1 MKSTWSCLNFL
12 AYYKNHTNIDY
23 MKDMIRALE
32 TTSFSLAFSSKA
44 AICIFVIPITNK
56 NACLIYQKMLGFLQF
71 FEIFVCFFCLK
82 LYQLTVICLIIYLS
96 GWIPSKQISMLWVSY
111 PPEPKGSWRE
121 HLSAQLPTLHHA
133 LVFMQRDFHPR
144 KRRFWSFFFMY
155 IV

>member
-1 MKSTWSCLNFL
+1 
-12 AYYKNHTNIDY
+12 

-32 TTSFSLAFSSKA
+32 TTSFSLAFSSKVA
-44 AICIFVIPITNK
+44 SLLYLLPI
-56 NACLIYQKMLGFLQF
+56 KMLVWYTRKCWFFLQF

>member
-1 MKSTWSCLNFL
+1 
-12 AYYKNHTNIDY
+12 

-32 TTSFSLAFSSKA
+32 TTSFSLAFSSKVA
-44 AICIFVIPITNK
+44 CYWVEILLAICIFVIPITNK
-56 NACLIYQKMLGFLQF
+56 YALFDIPVNAVFYNF
-71 FEIFVCFFCLK
+71 FEVFVCFFCLK
-82 LYQLTVICLIIYLS
+82 SWQLTVICLIIYLS

-144 KRRFWSFFFMY
+144 RRRFWSFFFMY
-155 IV
+155 IL